1 MAEKTTV
8 SKNKTA
14 AVGKYS
20 YKYTDLAQ
28 IHEEMERQGLRYYQ
42 YVEPLIV
49 PGVGVID
56 YIRTVIIDANTNEE
70 LRNVLGFRIVDANGQ
85 NPTQEHGKAITYDR
99 RYSLLAALGWAT
111 DDDDASGNIRTRPE
125 RKTQNTARNTPQN
138 APHTAEDFVQCITA
152 EQIDEVRK
160 CLAKMGYA
168 EKDVLKR
175 YKINTITALTMEDYA
190 SFMAGY
196 QKTMEGKE

>member
-49 PGVGVID
+49 DGVGVID

-111 DDDDASGNIRTRPE
+111 DDDDAAGNIRTRPE
-125 RKTQNTARNTPQN
+125 RKTQNTAPKCPRNAEFSKMINDAQRTEVEE
-138 APHTAEDFVQCITA
+138 ALDDMKLTASA
-152 EQIDEVRK
+152 
-160 CLAKMGYA
+160 LHS
-168 EKDVLKR
+168 R
-175 YKINTITALTMEDYA
+175 YGVDAVADLTDA
-190 SFMAGY
+190 
-196 QKTMEGKE
+196 Q